1 MALGPVARR
10 RDRVFALVD
19 VSAGSGLEI
28 GPLDSPLVRAEHAE
42 VRYAD
47 VLDQEGLR
55 RHFAGDPNVAPDEI
69 PAIDFVLSGP
79 DGAFRLAESVT
90 ERAAFDWVVASHVV
104 EHVPDLLGWLEDIAS
119 LCVDDGRLALVV
131 PDRRYTFDIHR
142 AQTSVGQIIET
153 HELGPRVP
161 TTRAVF
167 DHFASHATVLVDAA
181 WRGEMPLGEART
193 YTLEQVSTVL
203 DQARA
208 GEYVDSHVWTFTPST
223 FADQLLTLGRLGLV
237 DLVPEA
243 VTETDRDDLEFY
255 AVLRRLPRSAT
266 AAEVAAAWDDAER
279 ALAAL
284 LPAYRGTGRPE
295 IAALEARRRELESD
309 LATAVDREVQLVRR
323 VTELETTVEAM
334 KGSRRWRVGGAVARP
349 VNAVRRARSFVARRV
364 GSRLSRTPRDAA
376 ALTGPR

>member
-1 MALGPVARR
+1 V
-10 RDRVFALVD
+10 
-19 VSAGSGLEI
+19 GLEI
-28 GPLDSPLVRAEHAE
+28 GPLDSPLVRPEEAA

-55 RHFAGDPNVAPDEI
+55 RHFAGDANVAPDEI
-69 PAIDFVLSGP
+69 PPIDFVLSGP
-79 DGAFRLAESVT
+79 EGARRLAESVT

-167 DHFASHATVLVDAA
+167 DHFASHATVQVDAA
-181 WRGEMPLGEART
+181 WRGEMPSGEART
-193 YTLEQVSTVL
+193 YTMEQVAAVV

-223 FADQLLTLGRLGLV
+223 FADQVVTLGRLGLV
-237 DLVPEA
+237 HLVPEV
-243 VTETDRDDLEFY
+243 VTETERDDLEFY

-266 AAEVAAAWDDAER
+266 AAAVAAAWNDAEL
-279 ALAAL
+279 ALASL

-295 IAALEARRRELESD
+295 VPSLEERRGDLESD
-309 LATAVDREVQLVRR
+309 LAAALEREAELARR
-323 VTELETTVEAM
+323 VTELEATVEGM
-334 KGSRRWRVGGAVARP
+334 KGSRRWRVGGVVARP
-349 VNAVRRARSFVARRV
+349 VNAARRARSFVARRV
-364 GSRLSRTPRDAA
+364 GPRLSRTPPDAG